1 MGLMR
6 AWQDSPPHTQDTL
19 PIPQGPAREKETAT
33 LKYKSNRDNLAIN
46 EPDKNYWREN
56 VEILKGCSKIAE

>member
-6 AWQDSPPHTQDTL
+6 AWQDSPQDTL
-19 PIPQGPAREKETAT
+19 PIPQGPAREKETAA
-33 LKYKSNRDNLAIN
+33 LNYKSNRDNLSIN